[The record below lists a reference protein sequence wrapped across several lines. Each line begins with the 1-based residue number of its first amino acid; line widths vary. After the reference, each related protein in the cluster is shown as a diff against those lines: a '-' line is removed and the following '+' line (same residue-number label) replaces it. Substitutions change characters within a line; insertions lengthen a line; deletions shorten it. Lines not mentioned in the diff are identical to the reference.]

1 MSLKNPDDEY
11 DELIT
16 PKKGVFQKFKN
27 PFKKMKFLLVLLI
40 VGIIIGIL
48 LGHYYIEPLLTN
60 ESNVCKNCVETNQL
74 LSKENE
80 CLYTLIPNSQ
90 FEIATCLTNDEN

>member
-1 MSLKNPDDEY
+1 MSLKNPDEDY

-16 PKKGVFQKFKN
+16 PKKGLFSKFKN
-27 PFKKMKFLLVLLI
+27 PFKKTKFFLI
-40 VGIIIGIL
+40 VLIIGIVIGIF
-48 LGHYYIEPLLTN
+48 LGQYYISPLLTQ

-80 CLYTLIPNSQ
+80 CLYTLLPNSQ
-90 FEIATCLTNDEN
+90 VEINKCLATDEN